1 MNKIKWSLLGLLV
14 GASLQAAHDVTIK
27 NKTGRPIDVVYLL
40 NGKTKRE
47 SLKAEETKIQNVLP
61 YEQSHLD
68 IIDLSKMAFTIQ
80 GKNPNNQGEW
90 TDYTLYVDAYVGPRG
105 QPGQLPLTGG
115 YHRMQHLTANVRPRD
130 PSNVTFTLT
139 DTHYG
144 LE

>member
-1 MNKIKWSLLGLLV
+1 MSFIFF
-14 GASLQAAHDVTIK
+14 
-27 NKTGRPIDVVYLL
+27 

-90 TDYTLYVDAYVGPRG
+90 TDYTLYVDAYVGPSR
-105 QPGQLPLTGG
+105 
-115 YHRMQHLTANVRPRD
+115 TART
-130 PSNVTFTLT
+130 VTS
-139 DTHYG
+139 YRRIS
-144 LE
+144 